1 MIVHRCA
8 DLQFPSDMMLSI
20 FSYAYV
26 PSVCHLWC
34 VHLGFFF
41 LILIWLFIFLLL
53 RFKSSLENS
62 NSHPLSSMSFPISLS
77 QFMA

>member
-41 LILIWLFIFLLL
+41 SHFNLVVHFLTV
-53 RFKSSLENS
+53 EV
-62 NSHPLSSMSFPISLS
+62 
-77 QFMA
+77 